1 MTVSS
6 STYSS
11 TSVAVLQ
18 YMNTGSVCRC
28 IAVRSIALCM
38 KLEKGAAFNLLVQEQ
53 HLFYHSSQP
62 CQIIDCMRGQT
73 RAYLSLVG
81 LELSKELKEE
91 LDELEDK
98 NVETEQNTKTLIQ
111 ADAHVF

>member
-1 MTVSS
+1 
-6 STYSS
+6 
-11 TSVAVLQ
+11 
-18 YMNTGSVCRC
+18 
-28 IAVRSIALCM
+28 M

-53 HLFYHSSQP
+53 HFLYHSSQP

-73 RAYLSLVG
+73 GAYPSLVG

-98 NVETEQNTKTLIQ
+98 N
-111 ADAHVF
+111 

>member
-1 MTVSS
+1 LRDPS
-6 STYSS
+6 
-11 TSVAVLQ
+11 L
-18 YMNTGSVCRC
+18 GPF
-28 IAVRSIALCM
+28 IALCM

-73 RAYLSLVG
+73 RAYPSLVG
-81 LELSKELKEE
+81 LELSKELKDV

>member
-1 MTVSS
+1 M
-6 STYSS
+6 
-11 TSVAVLQ
+11 Q
-18 YMNTGSVCRC
+18 NTGQAFLLPIYPFFKTCSLLEQGN
-28 IAVRSIALCM
+28 IALCM

-53 HLFYHSSQP
+53 HFLYHSSQP

-73 RAYLSLVG
+73 GAYPSLVG

-111 ADAHVF
+111 ADAHVV